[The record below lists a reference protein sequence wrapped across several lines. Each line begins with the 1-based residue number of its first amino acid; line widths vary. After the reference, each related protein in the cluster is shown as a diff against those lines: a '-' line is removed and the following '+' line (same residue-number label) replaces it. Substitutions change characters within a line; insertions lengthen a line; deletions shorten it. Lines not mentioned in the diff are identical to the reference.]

1 MHTVSMWGETDSVYQ
16 R

>member
-16 R
+16 G